1 MKVNYLKKKISN
13 SSDTYFHVQPFVD
26 LGFGA
31 PFLEN
36 PLAESLSG
44 RLLVDLL
51 ESGEKHLLKGAE
63 LETGQLIST
72 SCSTHLGVATLVSPK
87 HIIVAR
93 HVLNGQALDDMQFTI
108 SGNNYEIK
116 LVEDGADNG
125 LDYAILEVQDANFSH
140 YARLRESQP
149 PISSYAVTFNRD
161 GDKVV
166 FGEDKP
172 VDNYYYLSET
182 NYLSTEQGMSGS
194 LYRDYS
200 TGEVFAIH
208 IKQAIDGIFRDQNTG
223 ALIKDLCFQSGKES
237 VLSRLVSGELE
248 FETNPSNPIFDYFS
262 TATNQEVDQGDSI
275 DQVRS
280 VYAKQLNTKRL
291 FSLPHCLVGPCEFS
305 GVEMTEVDLS
315 KVYKKINQESDVQSI
330 PIVIE
335 VNEISISSIKT
346 KITGI
351 KESGR
356 LKRNPIFLVVG
367 FNERVEQLPQ
377 NFNANKD
384 LVNKAKDIAQFM
396 KKMGVAGACFPYL
409 WRPTSEDPDMKGY
422 VFPYLEGRALL
433 YLHPDLKLVQ
443 DSLDGAVYRWM
454 DADVSHEPLFAPIKS
469 KDDTKRERL
478 LHSCLY
484 DLHTLLN

>member
-1 MKVNYLKKKISN
+1 MKENYLKKKIST
-13 SSDTYFHVQPFVD
+13 SSDTYFHMQPFVD

-44 RLLVDLL
+44 RFLVDLL

-93 HVLNGQALDDMQFTI
+93 HVLNGQELDDMQFTI
-108 SGNNYEIK
+108 SGNNYKLK

-140 YARLRESQP
+140 YARLSKSQP

-223 ALIKDLCFQSGKES
+223 ALIQDLCFKSGKES

-262 TATNQEVDQGDSI
+262 TAANQEVDQGDSI
-275 DQVRS
+275 AQVRS
-280 VYAKQLNTKRL
+280 VYENQLKEKGVFALR
-291 FSLPHCLVGPCEFS
+291 HCLVGPCEFS
-305 GVEMTEVDLS
+305 DVEITNPG
-315 KVYKKINQESDVQSI
+315 KT
-330 PIVIE
+330 PIIIE
-335 VNEISISSIKT
+335 VNEVDISSIKT
-346 KITGI
+346 KITDI

-367 FNERVEQLPQ
+367 FNREV
-377 NFNANKD
+377 
-384 LVNKAKDIAQFM
+384 
-396 KKMGVAGACFPYL
+396 KKL
-409 WRPTSEDPDMKGY
+409 
-422 VFPYLEGRALL
+422 
-433 YLHPDLKLVQ
+433 
-443 DSLDGAVYRWM
+443 
-454 DADVSHEPLFAPIKS
+454 
-469 KDDTKRERL
+469 TKKF
-478 LHSCLY
+478 
-484 DLHTLLN
+484 